1 MGAIVIAPTSRPPID
16 VHVTP
21 RGRIIIVPA
30 VWPPEL
36 DADDVDL
43 LAERLTAAAAQ
54 SRAKANGHRVGRNT
68 ETSGPPAFDDF
79 KQGT

>member
-1 MGAIVIAPTSRPPID
+1 MIAPTSRPPID

-36 DADDVDL
+36 DADDADR
-43 LAERLTAAAAQ
+43 LAERLTAAAVQ
-54 SRAKANGHRVGRNT
+54 SRARTGHR
-68 ETSGPPAFDDF
+68 
-79 KQGT
+79 